1 MNKLAG
7 FVILILG
14 FLVIYSTHDEI
25 TPAIGLQVIVGGLLI
40 GISVIVSTYENDH
53 Y

>member
-14 FLVIYSTHDEI
+14 FLVIYGTHDEI
-25 TPAIGLQVIVGGLLI
+25 TPAIGLQVIIGGILI
-40 GISVIVSTYENDH
+40 AISTIISNHDNNRY
-53 Y
+53 